1 MSVSISISRRHCLS
15 ALGLVALIM
24 LVPAGAFDASA
35 FDEAST
41 SPLNMDASGL
51 ALRGH
56 DPVAYFTDG
65 QPVAGDTQ
73 YSAEHEGATY
83 HFASAENR
91 DRFAADPDA
100 YLPAFGGF
108 CAMGVAMGKKFDG
121 DPALWRVVDGT
132 LYLNVNEEAQQ
143 HWQAD
148 IPGNIAQANGN
159 WPNIRD
165 MAPRD
170 L

>member
-1 MSVSISISRRHCLS
+1 MSVSASISRRHCLS
-15 ALGLVALIM
+15 GLGLAALIM
-24 LVPAGAFDASA
+24 LVPAGAFDAVA

-41 SPLNMDASGL
+41 SPLNLDPSGL

-65 QPVAGDTQ
+65 QPMLGEAQ
-73 YSAEHEGATY
+73 YSVEHEGATY

-100 YLPAFGGF
+100 YVPAYGGF

-143 HWQAD
+143 YWQAD
-148 IPGNIAQANGN
+148 IPGNIVQANEN
-159 WPNIRD
+159 WPGIRET
-165 MAPRD
+165 APRD